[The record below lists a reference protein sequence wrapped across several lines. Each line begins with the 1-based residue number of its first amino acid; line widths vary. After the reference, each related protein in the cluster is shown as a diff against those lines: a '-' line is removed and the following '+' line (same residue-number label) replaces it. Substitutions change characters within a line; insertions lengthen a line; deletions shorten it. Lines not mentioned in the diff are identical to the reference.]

1 MDDKYLHDAGVELM
15 RMVKATL
22 HAYRRFSK
30 AAIEGEHI
38 SVCGLQ
44 ILDALRYYPDS
55 NTVSDLA
62 ENLEVSKGLISRE
75 VEVLRKN
82 GYVTTAVDAND
93 RRVLRIS
100 INREE
105 SDEILIKEKKML
117 FSLIYQMAGDL
128 SDEEIV
134 AYKTLNKRVYSN
146 LMKAET
152 DKEIPRIK
160 EIDVTKFMF

>member
-30 AAIEGEHI
+30 AAIEEEHI

-44 ILDALRYYPDS
+44 ILDALRYYPDN

-82 GYVTTAVDAND
+82 GYVTTAVDAKD
-93 RRVLRIS
+93 RRVLRIK

-105 SDEILIKEKKML
+105 SDEILVKEKKML

-134 AYKTLNKRVYSN
+134 TYKDLNKRVYGN
-146 LMKAET
+146 LMKAEI
-152 DKEIPRIK
+152 DKEIPHIK